1 MEKIHSTFKS
11 KKFKQIVYVALIVTI
26 IGWVIFRFA
35 AVASENARYVFNASR
50 NAADN
55 GAPIES
61 IVMTNKTGVIYE
73 PLAIKNNRA
82 YISGGR
88 AKHFKAGQ
96 KIGNGKI
103 VYVSKNIDLDTGMF
117 VVKTTGVDD
126 GLQFAE
132 FVADGFFIPLYAI
145 KNNTV
150 YVAENNIAVARDIQ
164 IARQDSENAYIASGI
179 NDGDIVILSNVHAG
193 DKVKVK

>member
-61 IVMTNKTGVIYE
+61 IVMTNKPGVIYE

-82 YISGGR
+82 YISGAR
-88 AKHFKAGQ
+88 AKHFKTGQ